1 MKLSPSVTG
10 MNTTLRT
17 IRVRGTLA
25 KLLKRR
31 TFKAAVRSPRE
42 AIRFL
47 LANYPELEGYM
58 RPRFFHISV
67 GGRVINEESIGLPA
81 GFYEDINI
89 TPAIC
94 GAGGPVDQILTGVV
108 LIGVGLLVPFT
119 APFLVPLG
127 IGLTLTGVATLLTPT
142 PPDRPESS
150 DARDSYSFNG
160 LQQTSREGPPV
171 PLVYGEI
178 ITGSIVLSVNIER
191 DDEKLGAGDGEGIFE
206 PGIGDNTYNLNERY
220 PGVCWIYYS
229 EVYLKLDA
237 FCASEPNPVG
247 RIATED
253 RTLFGKWGD
262 SRRSDY
268 GGWQTATVPS
278 GETIIIP
285 TINPGNQISCS
296 GSPLKG
302 YDNFTYDI
310 LIDCAGANQTNNP
323 PYQNRSGVN
332 TFLGGVGSG
341 GLYPI
346 GYRIWQGPI
355 PPEAAFHQQNPS
367 LYAGVPYRLIA
378 SETVAGNTIP
388 DANLP
393 NVYPNNPFE

>member
-1 MKLSPSVTG
+1 

-31 TFKAAVRSPRE
+31 TFKAAVRSPQE

-67 GGRVINEESIGLPA
+67 GERVIDEESIGLPT

-94 GAGGPVDQILTGVV
+94 GAGGPVGQVITGLA
-108 LIGVGLLVPFT
+108 LITLSIFVPFV
-119 APFLVPLG
+119 APVLLPLG
-127 IGLTLTGVATLLTPT
+127 IGLTLTGVAGLLSPVT
-142 PPDRPESS
+142 PDRPESS

-178 ITGSIVLSVNIER
+178 ITGSIVLSVNVER
-191 DDEKLGAGDGEGIFE
+191 DDEELGTGDGEGIFE

-229 EVYLKLDA
+229 EVYLKFDDA
-237 FCASEPNPVG
+237 CSNAPG
-247 RIATED
+247 AAGKD
-253 RTLFGKWGD
+253 RTVFGKWGEA
-262 SRRSDY
+262 SRGDY
-268 GGWQTATVPS
+268 GGWQTATAPS
-278 GETIIIP
+278 GENIIIP
-285 TINPGNQISCS
+285 TNCN
-296 GSPLKG
+296 GSQLKG
-302 YDNFTYDI
+302 YDNFTYDV

-323 PYQNRSGVN
+323 PYQNRPGTN
-332 TFLGGVGSG
+332 TFLGGFGSA

-355 PPEAAFHQQNPS
+355 PPEASFHQQNPS
-367 LYAGVPYRLIA
+367 LYANVPYRLIA
-378 SETVAGNTIP
+378 STAVAGNTLP
-388 DANLP
+388 TANLP